1 MTPERFLRE
10 PRRNGVSAGDAAKPD
25 DAGVAQR
32 GALAGRP
39 EPIVGIDLGTTYS
52 VVAALDPSGR
62 PMTIP
67 NHHGDLSTPSVVLFE
82 HNALIVGK
90 EAQRLALLEPNQ
102 VAEHPMRDMG
112 SRYYHRPFAG
122 RRVPPQVISALILKR
137 LKVDA
142 ERRVGP
148 IRRVVITVPA
158 YFDHTRRE
166 ATCEA
171 ARLAGLDVVD
181 LLNEPTAA
189 ALAYGF
195 QEGFLNQA
203 GALDGRRT
211 ARKGVMTVVVYD
223 LGGGTFDVT
232 VMQIRERQFKTLVTD
247 GDVRLGGRDW
257 DRRIVDHAAARY
269 MAEHPGKDPRD
280 DPMTLQSLFQ
290 QAEEAKRTLSERS
303 KTRLMYAHCG
313 HRVDLGLTRAEFE
326 DLTADLLER
335 TRVTTKLVL
344 SEAGIE
350 WPEVDKLLLS
360 GGSTRMPQV
369 VRMLRELSGQEPDR
383 SMSPDEAVAHGA
395 ALYHGIL
402 KTEGSGNSG
411 PGGMAT
417 TVVNVNAHSLALVT
431 RTRSPDR
438 ITTSI
443 LIPRNT
449 PLPHS
454 GNQIFRTGK
463 TGQERILI
471 RIVEGEAPD
480 PKACIQLGEFFIEPL
495 PPGLPAGSPIRL
507 HYTYDKSGRIKVRA
521 VVDLPSLRMEV
532 NISHRGSTVDQKTEQ
547 WALSFLNQPD
557 LDEIDD

>member
-1 MTPERFLRE
+1 MAE
-10 PRRNGVSAGDAAKPD
+10 
-25 DAGVAQR
+25 
-32 GALAGRP
+32 RP

-67 NHHGDLSTPSVVLFE
+67 NRHGDLSTPSVVLFE
-82 HNALIVGK
+82 DDALIVGK
-90 EAQRLALLEPNQ
+90 EAQRLALLEPNR
-102 VAEHPMRDMG
+102 VAECPKRDMG
-112 SRYYHRPFAG
+112 SRYYHRLVAG
-122 RRVPPQVISALILKR
+122 RQVPPQVVSALILKR

-142 ERRVGP
+142 ERRLGA

-171 ARLAGLDVVD
+171 ARLAGLEVAE

-195 QEGFLNQA
+195 QEGFLDRA
-203 GALDGRRT
+203 GALDGRKT

-232 VMQIRERQFKTLVTD
+232 VMQIRDRQFKTLVTD

-257 DRRIVDHAAARY
+257 DRRVVDQAAARY
-269 MAEHPGKDPRD
+269 MAEHPGD
-280 DPMTLQSLFQ
+280 DPCNDPVTLQSLFQ
-290 QAEEAKRTLSERS
+290 EAEQAKRTLSERS
-303 KTRLMYAHCG
+303 KTRLVYAHRG
-313 HRVDLGLTRAEFE
+313 HRVVLGLSRAEFE
-326 DLTADLLER
+326 ELTADLLER

-344 SEAGIE
+344 NEAGLE
-350 WPEVDKLLLS
+350 WSGVDRLLLS

-369 VRMLRELSGQEPDR
+369 ARMLRGLSGQEPDR
-383 SMSPDEAVAHGA
+383 SMSPDAAVAHGA

-402 KTEGSGNSG
+402 KNDRLGHSGAA
-411 PGGMAT
+411 GMAT
-417 TVVNVNAHSLALVT
+417 KVVNVNAHSLGLVT
-431 RTRSPDR
+431 RTASADR
-438 ITTSI
+438 LYTSI

-454 GNQIFRTGK
+454 ASQVFRTGK
-463 TGQERILI
+463 TGQARILI

-480 PKACIQLGEFFIEPL
+480 PKDCTQLGQFVIEPL

-507 HYTYDKSGRIKVRA
+507 DYTYDQSGRIKVQA
-521 VVDLPSLRMEV
+521 LVDVPKLRTEV
-532 NISHRGSTVDQKTEQ
+532 RIARRGSTLDRKIED
-547 WALSFLNQPD
+547 WALSLLNQAD
-557 LDEIDD
+557 GDDTGA

>member
-1 MTPERFLRE
+1 MAE
-10 PRRNGVSAGDAAKPD
+10 
-25 DAGVAQR
+25 
-32 GALAGRP
+32 RP

-67 NHHGDLSTPSVVLFE
+67 NRHGDLSTPSVVLFE
-82 HNALIVGK
+82 DDCLIVGK
-90 EAQRLALLEPNQ
+90 EAQRLALLEPDR
-102 VAEHPMRDMG
+102 VAECPKRDMG
-112 SRYYHRPFAG
+112 SRYYHRPVAG

-142 ERRVGP
+142 GHRVGP

-171 ARLAGLDVVD
+171 ARLARLEVAD

-189 ALAYGF
+189 ALAYCF
-195 QEGFLNQA
+195 QEGFLDHA
-203 GALDGRRT
+203 GALDGRKT

-232 VMQIRERQFKTLVTD
+232 VMQIRDRQFKTLVTD

-257 DRRIVDHAAARY
+257 DRRIVDHAAAGY
-269 MAEHPGKDPRD
+269 MAEYPGDDPRD
-280 DPMTLQSLFQ
+280 DPVTLQALFHE
-290 QAEEAKRTLSERS
+290 AEDAKRTLSERS
-303 KTRLMYAHCG
+303 KTRLVYAHHG
-313 HRVDLGLTRAEFE
+313 HHVVLGLSRAEFQE
-326 DLTADLLER
+326 LTADLLER

-344 SEAGIE
+344 NEAGLE

-369 VRMLRELSGQEPDR
+369 ARMLRDLSGHEPDR
-383 SMSPDEAVAHGA
+383 TISPDEAVAHGA

-402 KTEGSGNSG
+402 QAERDGRSGAAG
-411 PGGMAT
+411 PT
-417 TVVNVNAHSLALVT
+417 TKVVNVNAHSLGLVT
-431 RTRSPDR
+431 QVRSPAR
-438 ITTSI
+438 LNNSI

-454 GNQIFRTGK
+454 GSQVFRTGK

-480 PKACIQLGEFFIEPL
+480 PAACIQLGEFSIEPL
-495 PPGLPAGSPIRL
+495 PSGLPAGSPIKL
-507 HYTYDKSGRIKVRA
+507 HYNYDQSGRIRVRA
-521 VVDLPSLRMEV
+521 VVDMPSLRTEV
-532 NISHRGSTVDQKTEQ
+532 RIARRGSTVDQKIED
-547 WALSFLNQPD
+547 WALGLLNETDPED
-557 LDEIDD
+557 IGD

>member
-1 MTPERFLRE
+1 MT
-10 PRRNGVSAGDAAKPD
+10 D
-25 DAGVAQR
+25 
-32 GALAGRP
+32 RP

-62 PMTIP
+62 PLTIP
-67 NHHGDLSTPSVVLFE
+67 NRHGDLSTPSVVLFE
-82 HNALIVGK
+82 DDCLIVGK
-90 EAQRLALLEPNQ
+90 EAQRLALLEPDR
-102 VAEHPMRDMG
+102 VAECSKRDMG
-112 SRYYHRPFAG
+112 SRYFHRPVAG
-122 RRVPPQVISALILKR
+122 RQVPPRVISAAILKR

-142 ERRVGP
+142 ERRLGP

-166 ATCEA
+166 ATCQA
-171 ARLAGLDVVD
+171 ARLARLEVTD

-195 QEGFLNQA
+195 QEGFLDKA
-203 GALDGRRT
+203 GALDGRKT

-232 VMQIRERQFKTLVTD
+232 VMQIRDRQFKTLVTD

-257 DRRIVDHAAARY
+257 DRRIVDHAATCY
-269 MAEHPGKDPRD
+269 MAEHPGDDPRA
-280 DPMTLQSLFQ
+280 DPVTLQCLFQ
-290 QAEEAKRTLSERS
+290 QAEEAKRTLSDRS
-303 KTRLMYAHCG
+303 KTRLVYAHQG
-313 HRVDLGLTRAEFE
+313 HHVVLGLSRAEVE
-326 DLTADLLER
+326 NLTADLLER

-344 SEAGIE
+344 NEAGLE
-350 WPEVDKLLLS
+350 WSEVDKLLLS

-369 VRMLRELSGQEPDR
+369 ARMLRDLSGQEPDR

-395 ALYHGIL
+395 AIYHGIL
-402 KTEGSGNSG
+402 RTDRNGHTGVAGK
-411 PGGMAT
+411 AT
-417 TVVNVNAHSLALVT
+417 KVINVNAHSLALVT
-431 RTRSPDR
+431 QARSPSR
-438 ITTSI
+438 FTTSI

-454 GNQIFRTGK
+454 GSQVFLTGK
-463 TGQERILI
+463 TGQARILI

-480 PKACIQLGEFFIEPL
+480 PAACIPLGKFFIEPL

-507 HYTYDKSGRIKVRA
+507 HYTYDQSGRIKVGA
-521 VVDLPSLRMEV
+521 LIDGPSLRMEID
-532 NISHRGSTVDQKTEQ
+532 ISRRGSTVDQKIED

-557 LDEIDD
+557 PDENAP